1 MVHKIPIKEGKGKL
15 EIGDDIETEMKY
27 EGNF

>member
-1 MVHKIPIKEGKGKL
+1 MEHKIPIKEGKGKL
-15 EIGDDIETEMKY
+15 EIKDDIETEMKY